1 MKMKYKGSRKGTRF
15 AEIARADG
23 VREIARMEELIR
35 QMAGQEERKFTISD
49 GKMLVEVKDVADYE
63 AFKVNYLQMKRAAI
77 VATRERL
84 DPKRKTRDYWAIMQ
98 RWGGQW
104 EEVCA
109 EDTLTEARQ
118 REKEYRLN
126 QRDVPVMIKRRRER
140 IA

>member
-35 QMAGQEERKFTISD
+35 QMAGQKERKFTISD

-63 AFKVNYLQMKRAAI
+63 AFKANYLQMKRAAI

-109 EDTLTEARQ
+109 
-118 REKEYRLN
+118 
-126 QRDVPVMIKRRRER
+126 
-140 IA
+140 

>member
-15 AEIARADG
+15 AEISRADG

-49 GKMLVEVKDVADYE
+49 GKILVEVKDVADYE
-63 AFKVNYLQMKRAAI
+63 AFKANYSRMKRAAI

-98 RWGGQW
+98 CWDGQW
-104 EEVCA
+104 EEVHA
-109 EDTLTEARQ
+109 EDTLRAARQ

-126 QRDVPVMIKRRRER
+126 QRDIPVMIKRRRER

>member
-15 AEIARADG
+15 AEIVRADG

-84 DPKRKTRDYWAIMQ
+84 APNGKRGTTGRSCSVWAVSGK
-98 RWGGQW
+98 RF
-104 EEVCA
+104 
-109 EDTLTEARQ
+109 ARKI
-118 REKEYRLN
+118 R
-126 QRDVPVMIKRRRER
+126 
-140 IA
+140 

>member
-15 AEIARADG
+15 AEIVRADG

-35 QMAGQEERKFTISD
+35 QMAGQKERKFTISD
-49 GKMLVEVKDVADYE
+49 GKMLVEVKDE
-63 AFKVNYLQMKRAAI
+63 AFKANYLQMKRAAI

-84 DPKRKTRDYWAIMQ
+84 DPKRKTRDYWAIV
-98 RWGGQW
+98 RCWGGQW

>member
-1 MKMKYKGSRKGTRF
+1 MKMRYKGSRKGTRF

-35 QMAGQEERKFTISD
+35 QMAGQEERKFTISA
-49 GKMLVEVKDVADYE
+49 GKILVEVKDVADYE
-63 AFKVNYLQMKRAAI
+63 AFKANYSRMKRAAI

-98 RWGGQW
+98 CWDGQW
-104 EEVCA
+104 EEVHA
-109 EDTLTEARQ
+109 EDTLRAARQ
-118 REKEYRLN
+118 REREYRLN

>member
-1 MKMKYKGSRKGTRF
+1 MKMKYRGSRKGTRF
-15 AEIARADG
+15 AEISRADG

-49 GKMLVEVKDVADYE
+49 GKILVEVKDVADYE
-63 AFKVNYLQMKRAAI
+63 TFKANYSRMKRAAI
-77 VATRERL
+77 IATRERL

-98 RWGGQW
+98 CWGGQW

-109 EDTLTEARQ
+109 EDTLDEARQ

-126 QRDVPVMIKRRRER
+126 QRDVPVTIKRRRER

>member
-15 AEIARADG
+15 AEISRADG

-49 GKMLVEVKDVADYE
+49 GKILVEVKDVADYE
-63 AFKVNYLQMKRAAI
+63 AFKVNYSRMKRAAI
-77 VATRERL
+77 IATRERL

-98 RWGGQW
+98 CWDGQW
-104 EEVCA
+104 EEVHA
-109 EDTLTEARQ
+109 ENTLRAARQ

>member
-15 AEIARADG
+15 AEISRADG

-49 GKMLVEVKDVADYE
+49 GKILVEVKDVADYE
-63 AFKVNYLQMKRAAI
+63 AFKTNYSRMKRAAI
-77 VATRERL
+77 IATRERL

-98 RWGGQW
+98 CWDGQW
-104 EEVCA
+104 EEVHA

-118 REKEYRLN
+118 REREYRLN

>member
-15 AEIARADG
+15 AEITRADG

-49 GKMLVEVKDVADYE
+49 GKILVEVKDVADYE
-63 AFKVNYLQMKRAAI
+63 AFKANYSRMKRAAI

-98 RWGGQW
+98 CWDGQW
-104 EEVCA
+104 EEVHA
-109 EDTLTEARQ
+109 EDTLRAARQ
-118 REKEYRLN
+118 REREYRLN

>member
-15 AEIARADG
+15 AEITRADG

-49 GKMLVEVKDVADYE
+49 GKILVEVKDVADYE
-63 AFKVNYLQMKRAAI
+63 AFKANYSRMKRAAI

-98 RWGGQW
+98 CWDGQW
-104 EEVCA
+104 EEVHA
-109 EDTLTEARQ
+109 EDTLRAARQ

-126 QRDVPVMIKRRRER
+126 QRDIPVMIKRRRER

>member
-15 AEIARADG
+15 AEITRADG

-49 GKMLVEVKDVADYE
+49 GKILVEVKDVADYE
-63 AFKVNYLQMKRAAI
+63 AFKANYSRMKRAAI
-77 VATRERL
+77 IATRERFE
-84 DPKRKTRDYWAIMQ
+84 PKRKTRDYWAIMQ
-98 RWGGQW
+98 CWDGQW

-109 EDTLTEARQ
+109 EDTLDEARQ

-126 QRDVPVMIKRRRER
+126 QRDVPVTIKRRRER